1 MDGRVA
7 TTLVTLLA
15 AIGTSGCEE
24 SARDKLQGTW
34 RGERIENVP
43 DAQLVRA
50 TGWVRG
56 TQLEFA
62 GSKVTVTI
70 PAESPRT
77 GSYKI
82 ERAEQ
87 QDLDLSFQRP
97 EGGVDRASFT
107 LIGEDRM
114 HWHLGEGREVV
125 LVKDRAD

>member
-1 MDGRVA
+1 MIGRVA

-15 AIGTSGCEE
+15 ALGTSGCEE

-43 DAQLVRA
+43 DTQLLRA

-77 GSYKI
+77 GKYRVEHADEK
-82 ERAEQ
+82 
-87 QDLDLSFQRP
+87 DLELSFERP
-97 EGGVDRASFT
+97 EGGVDRATFT
-107 LIGEDRM
+107 LMGQDRM
-114 HWHLGEGREVV
+114 HWHIGDGREVV
-125 LVKDRAD
+125 LVKDR